1 MSRGPEAQFWTTLRQ
16 NLPKEAFATRIENTH
31 GGGVPDV
38 HVVWDGM
45 PFWMELKIAK
55 VSSVNIR
62 PHQVAW
68 NMAYFARGGLSF
80 FLVKNLSSKLL
91 YLFPA
96 DQGPALA
103 KVGLS
108 GAQGPSFETVGA
120 LVGGLRSLV
129 GAHYCR
135 VGARLS
141 GSGLSGTVGSGPEDQ
156 GPE

>member
-1 MSRGPEAQFWTTLRQ
+1 MRQ

-38 HVVWDGM
+38 HIVWDGM
-45 PFWMELKIAK
+45 PFWLELKVCK
-55 VSSVNIR
+55 VNGVNIR

-103 KVGLS
+103 LGGLTE
-108 GAQGPSFETVGA
+108 AQGPRFESTGA
-120 LVGGLRSLV
+120 LVEGLRAAVL
-129 GAHYCR
+129 GHYAALR
-135 VGARLS
+135 PAPR
-141 GSGLSGTVGSGPEDQ
+141 D
-156 GPE
+156 

>member
-1 MSRGPEAQFWTTLRQ
+1 MRQ

-45 PFWMELKIAK
+45 PFWLELKVCK
-55 VSSVNIR
+55 VNGVNIR

-80 FLVKNLSSKLL
+80 FLVKNLSSGVL

-96 DQGPALA
+96 DQGPELA
-103 KVGLS
+103 KGGCS
-108 GAQGPSFETVGA
+108 AAQGPRFEDM
-120 LVGGLRSLV
+120 RSLV
-129 GAHYCR
+129 EGLRAAVLGHYAALR
-135 VGARLS
+135 PAPR
-141 GSGLSGTVGSGPEDQ
+141 D
-156 GPE
+156 

>member
-1 MSRGPEAQFWTTLRQ
+1 LRQ

-38 HVVWDGM
+38 HIVWDGM
-45 PFWMELKIAK
+45 PFWLELKTTK
-55 VSSVNIR
+55 SNSVNVR

-80 FLVKNLSSKLL
+80 FLVKNLSSKLI

-103 KVGLS
+103 TGGLS
-108 GAQGPSFETVGA
+108 EAQGPRFDGTGA
-120 LVGGLRSLV
+120 LVDALRAAVL
-129 GAHYCR
+129 GHYER
-135 VGARLS
+135 KLLALR
-141 GSGLSGTVGSGPEDQ
+141 PAPRD
-156 GPE
+156 

>member
-1 MSRGPEAQFWTTLRQ
+1 LRQ

-45 PFWMELKIAK
+45 PFWLELKVCKSNA
-55 VSSVNIR
+55 VNVR

-80 FLVKNLSSKLL
+80 FLVKHLSSGIL

-103 KVGLS
+103 TGGLS
-108 GAQGPSFETVGA
+108 EAQGPRFETTGA
-120 LVGGLRSLV
+120 LVEGLRAEV
-129 GAHYCR
+129 RGHYGR
-135 VGARLS
+135 VLRPAPL
-141 GSGLSGTVGSGPEDQ
+141 D
-156 GPE
+156 

>member
-38 HVVWDGM
+38 HIVWDGM
-45 PFWMELKIAK
+45 PFWLELKTTK
-55 VSSVNIR
+55 SNSVNIR

-68 NMAYFARGGLSF
+68 NMVYFARGGLSF
-80 FLVKNLSSKLL
+80 FLVKHLSSGIL

-103 KVGLS
+103 TGGLS
-108 GAQGPSFETVGA
+108 EARGPRFETTGA
-120 LVGGLRSLV
+120 LVEGLRAEV
-129 GAHYCR
+129 RGHYGR
-135 VGARLS
+135 VLRPAPL
-141 GSGLSGTVGSGPEDQ
+141 D
-156 GPE
+156 

>member
-38 HVVWDGM
+38 HIVWDGM
-45 PFWMELKIAK
+45 PFWIELKATK
-55 VSSVNIR
+55 SNGVNVR

-80 FLVKNLSSKLL
+80 FLVKALSSGVL

-96 DQGPALA
+96 DQGPELA
-103 KVGLS
+103 KGGLS
-108 GAQGPSFETVGA
+108 AAQGSRFEDMGS
-120 LVGGLRSLV
+120 LVEGLRSEV
-129 GAHYCR
+129 EGHYRKSCGLWR
-135 VGARLS
+135 V
-141 GSGLSGTVGSGPEDQ
+141 
-156 GPE
+156 

>member
-38 HVVWDGM
+38 HIVWDGM
-45 PFWMELKIAK
+45 PFWLELKATKSNSVK
-55 VSSVNIR
+55 VA

-103 KVGLS
+103 TVGLS
-108 GAQGPSFETVGA
+108 GAQGPRFETVGA
-120 LVGGLRSLV
+120 LVGGLRASVL
-129 GAHYCR
+129 GHYER
-135 VGARLS
+135 KLS
-141 GSGLSGTVGSGPEDQ
+141 ALRPAPSV
-156 GPE
+156 

>member
-1 MSRGPEAQFWTTLRQ
+1 MRQ

-38 HVVWDGM
+38 YIVWDGM
-45 PFWMELKIAK
+45 PFWLELKVAK
-55 VSSVNIR
+55 NNAVKVA

-80 FLVKNLSSKLL
+80 FLVKALSSKLL

-103 KVGLS
+103 IGGLTE
-108 GAQGPSFETVGA
+108 AQGPRFESTGA
-120 LVGGLRSLV
+120 LVEGLRALV
-129 GAHYCR
+129 LGHYER
-135 VGARLS
+135 KLS
-141 GSGLSGTVGSGPEDQ
+141 ALRPAPSV
-156 GPE
+156 